1 MGVKRILITV
11 IAMVLA
17 LSSAAMVY
25 AGTGEPKENTA
36 LELYQQ
42 NHQKRLELLKTYAD
56 KFEPLTCHC
65 VDLDSNG
72 SPASDTLYAGR
83 KHWTWSDGPIPWDA
97 AANNCCTLMFPKGG
111 V

>member
-1 MGVKRILITV
+1 MDDRDTLLKEI
-11 IAMVLA
+11 
-17 LSSAAMVY
+17 
-25 AGTGEPKENTA
+25 GEVSFFLDDLRLYLDTHPQEERA

-111 V
+111 A

>member
-1 MGVKRILITV
+1 MDDRDTLLKEIGEVSFFLDDLRLYLDTHP
-11 IAMVLA
+11 LEERA
-17 LSSAAMVY
+17 LD
-25 AGTGEPKENTA
+25 
-36 LELYQQ
+36 LYQQ
-42 NHQKRLELLKTYAD
+42 NHPKRLALLKTYAD

-83 KHWTWSDGPIPWDA
+83 KHWTWSDGPVPWDA
-97 AANNCCTLMFPKGG
+97 AANNCCTLVFSKG

>member
-1 MGVKRILITV
+1 MDDRDTLLKEI
-11 IAMVLA
+11 
-17 LSSAAMVY
+17 
-25 AGTGEPKENTA
+25 GEVSFFLDDLRLYLDTHPQEERA

-83 KHWTWSDGPIPWDA
+83 KRWTWSDGPIPWDA

>member
-1 MGVKRILITV
+1 MDDRDTLLKEI
-11 IAMVLA
+11 
-17 LSSAAMVY
+17 
-25 AGTGEPKENTA
+25 GEVSFFLDDLRLYLDTHPQEERA

-83 KHWTWSDGPIPWDA
+83 KHWTWVDGPIPWDA